1 MISLLPRFFDR
12 NRGFALGFVLAGNG
26 IGGLVLSPM
35 TQSLIDKI
43 GIRWTLRVLGLMTLL
58 MMTPVAFVLRQAPGF
73 EERRHQRDAKATT
86 SSTVFRKPEF
96 YAQVYLPRYPWCPSA
111 YACILQALG
120 TAMQAAG
127 NIIPLYYLNTFAIS
141 VLGYS
146 VSAASILLAIN
157 NVANSTSRVLMGLL
171 ADRIGRQN
179 TLIASVS

>member
-1 MISLLPRFFDR
+1 M
-12 NRGFALGFVLAGNG
+12 GFVLAGNG

-35 TQSLIDKI
+35 TQALIDKI
-43 GIRWTLRVLGLMTLL
+43 GIGWTLRVLGLMTLL

-73 EERRHQRDAKATT
+73 EERRHQRDAKAT
-86 SSTVFRKPEF
+86 STVFRKPEF
-96 YAQVYLPRYPWCPSA
+96 YAQVYLPQYLWCPSA

>member
-1 MISLLPRFFDR
+1 M
-12 NRGFALGFVLAGNG
+12 GFVLAGNG

-96 YAQVYLPRYPWCPSA
+96 YAQVYLPRYLWCPSA